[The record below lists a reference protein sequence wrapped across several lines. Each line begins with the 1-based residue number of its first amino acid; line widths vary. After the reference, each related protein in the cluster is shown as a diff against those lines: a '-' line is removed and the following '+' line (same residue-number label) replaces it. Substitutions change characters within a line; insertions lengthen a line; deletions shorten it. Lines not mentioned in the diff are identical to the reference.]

1 MATSPSPSA
10 SDPLDDDIYSQLQ
23 KPIDPATLATRER
36 DVEERMR
43 AQFEKSQQRQ
53 NELIGLNSTRPIT
66 ISSVRVLH
74 AYNTRHDFLARIF
87 NPILSQNRKDG
98 GVYTLREALE
108 AIGGAVDKL
117 NRLDIFHQPISTYID
132 QPDPTEASSSPTD
145 HSVFL
150 SVKERGRYTIKTGTE
165 AGTLEG
171 SAYLNVVLRNLFGG
185 AESLNANASLGT
197 RTRSAYNAYF
207 DTPILSNP
215 DLRWEIGGLAS
226 STLKPWSSHEE
237 VLKGGS
243 TRLLYQTSPGHR
255 HEFAYSG
262 FWRQITG
269 LAEKASPSIR
279 TDAGDS
285 FKSAISHTWTND
297 TRDIPMLPSRG
308 YLFKTITEFAGLG
321 PLRGDIAHAKFELD
335 SQIAVPIPI
344 PKVEDSGIS
353 FTAGLRGGV
362 LYPLALSG
370 ESSPQQSRLNDRF
383 FLGGP
388 TDVRG
393 FRQAGLGPRDGNYAL
408 GGDVYAAGGASL
420 LLPLPRVG
428 KETPLRLQFFIN
440 GGRLLALQDSQSRSP
455 DPSQSRISGEDA
467 GLFEDASM
475 ISGEN
480 SPTTMGGRET
490 ASSVVNA
497 VQQLGDGMPSC
508 AAGFGLV
515 YAHPA
520 ARFEVNFSLPLVVRR
535 GEEGRKGVSFGIGLS
550 FL

>member
-1 MATSPSPSA
+1 MAAPPSPSA
-10 SDPLDDDIYSQLQ
+10 SDPLDDDVFSQLQ
-23 KPIDPATLATRER
+23 KPIDPAVLAERER
-36 DVEERMR
+36 NVNERMR

-53 NELIGLNSTRPIT
+53 NELIGLNSTRPIS

-74 AYNTRHDFLARIF
+74 AYNTRHDFLARII

-98 GVYTLREALE
+98 GLYTLREALE
-108 AIGGAVDKL
+108 TIGGAVDKL

-132 QPDPTEASSSPTD
+132 RPDPTEASSSPTD
-145 HSVFL
+145 HSVFI
-150 SVKERGRYTIKTGTE
+150 SVKEKGRYTIKTGTE

-207 DTPILSNP
+207 DTPVLSNP

-226 STLKPWSSHEE
+226 STLKPWASHEE

-255 HEFAYSG
+255 HEFSYSG
-262 FWRQITG
+262 FWRQLTG
-269 LAEKASPSIR
+269 LAEKASPAVR
-279 TDAGDS
+279 GDAGDS
-285 FKSAISHTWTND
+285 FKSAISHTWLND
-297 TRDIPMLPSRG
+297 TRDIPMLPSKG
-308 YLFKTITEFAGLG
+308 YLFKTITELAGIPGSLQ
-321 PLRGDIAHAKFELD
+321 GDIAHAKFEMD
-335 SQIAVPIPI
+335 SQIAVPVSLPDT
-344 PKVEDSGIS
+344 PDTGIS

-370 ESSPQQSRLNDRF
+370 QSSPQSSRLNDRF

-393 FRQAGLGPRDGNYAL
+393 FRMAGLGPRDGQDAL
-408 GGDVYAAGGASL
+408 GGDVYAAGGASI

-428 KETPLRLQFFIN
+428 KETPLRFQVFVN
-440 GGRLLALQDSQSRSP
+440 GGRLLALQDTRAPGSSQGGSAQSGSSP
-455 DPSQSRISGEDA
+455 DTPLTNRDVA
-467 GLFEDASM
+467 
-475 ISGEN
+475 N
-480 SPTTMGGRET
+480 SVMGT
-490 ASSVVNA
+490 
-497 VQQLGDGMPSC
+497 VQKLGDGLPSC

-520 ARFEVNFSLPLVVRR
+520 ARFEVNFSLPLVIRR